1 MNRNN
6 ISHISD
12 ILVGILSSV
21 ILFVLLMQYVFPVVA
36 PFLIAWFVA
45 FVVREPASRICRVTR
60 LRPVLVRPL
69 LAIILT
75 LFIFGVVALLLWQS
89 TTLIWEL
96 LSDVAEGNNPIYDL
110 LLALGNPELPFFGDG
125 FSEELAA
132 QIGEALSGMIASL
145 LTSLASAVTGWI
157 SAIPNLLLFL
167 LATIIALIYFAIDLE
182 RINAGVRALL
192 PISISSRISLIRQ
205 SFFTLAGKYIASY
218 LFIMLVT
225 FAILLLG
232 FVLLHVESAVALA
245 MIISVLDI
253 LPIIGVGTV
262 LIPWSAVA
270 FFTGDKFLAIGLIVL
285 FVVNTVVREL
295 LEPRIVGKSLDM
307 HPLLTLILIYVG
319 YALFGVKGIVAL
331 PAVAV
336 LFGIVLNNR
345 RTAEVNKPAA
355 KE

>member
-6 ISHISD
+6 LSRIAELLI
-12 ILVGILSSV
+12 GILAAV
-21 ILFVLLMQYVFPVVA
+21 ILFVLIMQYVFPVVA

-45 FVVREPASRICRVTR
+45 FIVREPASRICRVTR
-60 LRPVLVRPL
+60 LKPVLVRPV

-75 LFIFGVVALLLWQS
+75 MFIFGVVALLLWQS

-96 LSDVAEGNNPIYDL
+96 LSDVAEGENPIYDL
-110 LLALGNPELPFFGDG
+110 LLALGNPELPFIGDG

-132 QIGEALSGMIASL
+132 QIGEALGGMITSL
-145 LTSLASAVTGWI
+145 LTALASAVTGWI
-157 SAIPNLLLFL
+157 VAIPNLLLFL

-182 RINAGVRALL
+182 RINARVRALL
-192 PISISSRISLIRQ
+192 PSSIASKISLIRQ

-232 FVLLHVESAVALA
+232 FVLLRVGNAVTLA

-262 LIPWSAVA
+262 LLPWSTVA

-285 FVVNTVVREL
+285 FIVNTVVREL
-295 LEPRIVGKSLDM
+295 IEPRIVGKSLDM

-319 YALFGVKGIVAL
+319 YALFGVKGIVVL
-331 PAVAV
+331 PAIAV
-336 LFGIVLNNR
+336 LFGIVVNNR
-345 RTAEVNKPAA
+345 RTAEINEPTS